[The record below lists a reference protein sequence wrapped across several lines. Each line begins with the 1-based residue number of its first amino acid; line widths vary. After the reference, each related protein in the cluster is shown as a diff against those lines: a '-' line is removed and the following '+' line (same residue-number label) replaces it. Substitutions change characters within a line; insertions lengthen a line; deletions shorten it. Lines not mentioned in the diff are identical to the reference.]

1 MISKR
6 YASIA
11 ALFASFA
18 LMGVGQGLLG
28 SLVGI
33 RATAE
38 NFSILTIGAIS
49 AGFYAG
55 FIYGTDLCAR
65 MIGAVGH
72 IRSFAVFAALA
83 AVSVLLMGMFVNPVS
98 WIGLRVLGGACS
110 AGVYVVIESWLNAF
124 ATNKDRGRILAFY
137 MILYYL
143 GIGLGQGFLFVA
155 PPMNTTLFMT
165 AAVLFCLSLVP
176 LSASQTR
183 QPEETSFERFD
194 FRRLYKTSPQATAG
208 CFGVG
213 LILGSFWGMGAVF
226 ITKLGMPAE
235 SVAVF
240 IVAVL
245 TGALLLQ
252 WPLGM
257 LSDIFSRRLVIA
269 FACLLASF
277 SSLGMFYLTRH
288 GMEAFTLPFFV
299 LAVFFGGTNYSL
311 YSLMLSLM
319 NDFLE
324 PKHLLKASSGLLALH
339 ALGAVLGPVLAAGA
353 MAMVGPSGLMLFTG
367 AVGGLLCVISV
378 IRLTTGG
385 PIPAETSDRFVSIPQ
400 TGVAVAQLD
409 PRAHKTG
416 QP

>member
-1 MISKR
+1 MLSKR
-6 YASIA
+6 FASIA

-18 LMGVGQGLLG
+18 LMGIGQGLLG

-49 AGFYAG
+49 AGFYLG

-72 IRSFAVFAALA
+72 IRSFAVCAALA
-83 AVSVLLMGMFVNPVS
+83 AASVLLMGMFVNPAA
-98 WIGLRVLGGACS
+98 WIALRLMSGMCS
-110 AGVYVVIESWLNAF
+110 AGIYVVIESWLNAF

-137 MILYYL
+137 MILYYM
-143 GIGLGQGFLFVA
+143 GIALGQGFLLIA
-155 PPMNTTLFMT
+155 SPMDASLFMV

-183 QPEETSFERFD
+183 QPEDTSFERFD

-213 LILGSFWGMGAVF
+213 LILGSFWGLGAVF
-226 ITKLGMPAE
+226 ITQIGMPAAN
-235 SVAVF
+235 VAMF
-240 IVAVL
+240 IVSVL
-245 TGALLLQ
+245 IGGLLLQ

-257 LSDIFSRRLVIA
+257 LSDIFNRRPVIA
-269 FACLLASF
+269 LTCLMASL
-277 SSLGMFYLTRH
+277 SSLGLFYLTRQ
-288 GMEAFTLPFFV
+288 GLESFTLPFFG

-324 PKHLLKASSGLLALH
+324 PRHLVKASSGLLALH
-339 ALGAVLGPVLAAGA
+339 ALGAVLGPILASGA
-353 MAMVGPSGLMLFTG
+353 MAMVGPPGLMLFTG
-367 AVGGLLCVISV
+367 AVGGLLCAVSI
-378 IRLTTGG
+378 IRLTMGA
-385 PIPAETSDRFVSIPQ
+385 PIPAETSDKFVSIPQ

-409 PRAHKTG
+409 PRAHKTD